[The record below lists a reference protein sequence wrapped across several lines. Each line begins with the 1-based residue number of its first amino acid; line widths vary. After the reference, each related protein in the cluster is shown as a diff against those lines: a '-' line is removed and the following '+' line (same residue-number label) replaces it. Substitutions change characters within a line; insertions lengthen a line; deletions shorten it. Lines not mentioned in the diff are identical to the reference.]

1 MVDTVL
7 IVGGGTSGWMT
18 AAYLTK
24 AMPDLRVTLV
34 ESSRIKKIGVG
45 EATFSTI
52 RHFFDYL
59 DLDEAEW
66 LPKCAG
72 SYKLGIKFQ
81 NWDGENGYFYHPFER
96 WSMTKGFAQPEW
108 WLKENNASV
117 PFDKACF
124 TIPALCDAYRAP
136 RRFDG
141 SIFVSGSESSLG
153 QSTLA
158 EQRAQFPY
166 AYHFDADDVAEFL
179 RDYAT
184 ARNVTHIVDDVTS
197 VNLDN
202 RGWIDSV
209 TTSTHG
215 NITADLFVDCSGF
228 KGLLIEHAL
237 SERFVSFSD
246 VLANNRAVAL
256 RVQREDNEQ
265 VEPYTTAMTMA
276 AGWRWTIPLY
286 RRNGYGYV
294 YCDQFLSPDAAEQE
308 LRQSI
313 PEDTT
318 ACTANH
324 IKMRIGRRENSWV
337 KNCVAIG
344 LASAFVEPL
353 ESTGIFFI
361 QHAIEQLVR
370 FFPDKQWDNELRTE
384 YNLRVA
390 RAVDGVK
397 EFLVLHFHGAKR
409 NDTDYWRSI
418 KHRGIPEGLAKR
430 LKTASHHLLDNETIY
445 PYYHG
450 FEPYSWNTMILGLG
464 MGPDKARPAVERM
477 NSEEAQLV
485 FDWISKEGKRL
496 QRELP
501 SCYEYLHYIHN
512 RSAR

>member
-158 EQRAQFPY
+158 ELLSSHSNRRVYFS
-166 AYHFDADDVAEFL
+166 FNTRLSNSSDSSL
-179 RDYAT
+179 
-184 ARNVTHIVDDVTS
+184 TS
-197 VNLDN
+197 N
-202 RGWIDSV
+202 G
-209 TTSTHG
+209 TTNCAPNT
-215 NITADLFVDCSGF
+215 TC
-228 KGLLIEHAL
+228 
-237 SERFVSFSD
+237 VS
-246 VLANNRAVAL
+246 
-256 RVQREDNEQ
+256 
-265 VEPYTTAMTMA
+265 
-276 AGWRWTIPLY
+276 
-286 RRNGYGYV
+286 
-294 YCDQFLSPDAAEQE
+294 
-308 LRQSI
+308 
-313 PEDTT
+313 
-318 ACTANH
+318 
-324 IKMRIGRRENSWV
+324 
-337 KNCVAIG
+337 
-344 LASAFVEPL
+344 
-353 ESTGIFFI
+353 
-361 QHAIEQLVR
+361 
-370 FFPDKQWDNELRTE
+370 
-384 YNLRVA
+384 
-390 RAVDGVK
+390 
-397 EFLVLHFHGAKR
+397 
-409 NDTDYWRSI
+409 
-418 KHRGIPEGLAKR
+418 
-430 LKTASHHLLDNETIY
+430 
-445 PYYHG
+445 
-450 FEPYSWNTMILGLG
+450 
-464 MGPDKARPAVERM
+464 
-477 NSEEAQLV
+477 
-485 FDWISKEGKRL
+485 
-496 QRELP
+496 REL
-501 SCYEYLHYIHN
+501 SMG
-512 RSAR
+512 